1 MDPVLV
7 IVGELNPYGH
17 EPRYALHD
25 LPVNAAGHR
34 LRTKVLG
41 LGRLPYFRI
50 PRFNLCTGK
59 WAARDA
65 AAEATRLQALHPE
78 ATFLLL
84 GRKVATAF
92 GLRDAELFST
102 VGKFVVIPHPS
113 GRCREWNDPAA
124 FQRARDLVSPYL
136 PAERES

>member
-1 MDPVLV
+1 MNPTLV
-7 IVGELNPYGH
+7 IVGELNPYGS

-34 LRTKVLG
+34 LRDKVLG
-41 LGRLPYFRI
+41 LGRLSYFRI

-78 ATFLLL
+78 AMFLLL

-92 GLRDAELFST
+92 GLKDAELFST
-102 VGKFVVIPHPS
+102 VGRFVVIPHPS
-113 GRCREWNDPAA
+113 GRCREWNDPTA
-124 FQRARDLVSPYL
+124 FQRARGLVAPHL
-136 PAERES
+136 PVESGS